1 MNELS
6 SKQANTQEAA
16 LIIAEAAR
24 KKRNKRIA
32 YVLGAVALVWYVLSM
47 FTIWNL

>member
-1 MNELS
+1 MND
-6 SKQANTQEAA
+6 QTNMQEAA
-16 LIIAEAAR
+16 LLTAEAAR

-32 YVLGAVALVWYVLSM
+32 YVLGAIALVWYVLSM

>member
-1 MNELS
+1 MSNQTNATELAES
-6 SKQANTQEAA
+6 S
-16 LIIAEAAR
+16 AEMLR

-32 YVLGAVALVWYVLSM
+32 YVLGAIALVWYVLSM